1 VRASNAILHAAA
13 AAVLVAVAAAP
24 GAAQRHGAPGPVM
37 RADGSVNWNRYYTSG
52 ETNAILEAYARR
64 YPQLTNLYPIGRSWR
79 GADLMLIEVTNEATG
94 TAESKPALY
103 LDGGIHAGEL
113 TGSAVAL
120 YTLGHLLDNYGADAR
135 VTELLDTRTFYVRPK
150 FNPDGADA
158 ALIHDQALR
167 STVHPVDDD
176 GDGMPDDD
184 PGEDL
189 DGDGWITQMR
199 IPDPDGNR
207 VIDPNDA
214 RIMLP
219 RTQSATGPFYRVI
232 GEGIDNDGDG
242 RFGEDGLGG
251 IDMNRNFPRNWE
263 LEFRQPGAGDFA
275 LSEPETYATV
285 RFINAHPNITSIVH
299 GHTSGGFVY
308 RLPSASAPSLFNT
321 DDLALIDE
329 LGAFYTETTGRPVRP
344 SATHPTEHRYG
355 TLIEWGYQDRGII
368 GWVPEYVPP
377 NSWITDYDG
386 DGRISE
392 AEEHR
397 FNDEQLGGAYFSDW
411 TPFDHPQLGRVE
423 IGGWHTR
430 FWGQNTPAEFLE
442 RESALQLDWI
452 LYLAEQSPRI
462 EVAAPRVTALGGDRF
477 RVEVIVTNTGFLPT
491 NLTER
496 GHMGRALEDGGFVDQ
511 VVRPPVATI
520 ALDGAVVEGPARVTL
535 PHLDGSNRHSKAV
548 TASSH
553 TVSWIVRRTSADA
566 AAQITVA
573 ADKGGTVHTERV
585 PVR

>member
-1 VRASNAILHAAA
+1 VRLDF
-13 AAVLVAVAAAP
+13 VRGGAVAAILIAATAA
-24 GAAQRHGAPGPVM
+24 GAGAQRHGAPGPVM
-37 RADGSVNWNRYYTSG
+37 RADGAVDWNRYYTSG

-64 YPQLTNLYPIGRSWR
+64 YPQLTNLYSVGRSWR

-94 TAESKPALY
+94 PAESKPALY

-120 YTLGHLLDNYGADAR
+120 YVLGHLLDGYGRDAR
-135 VTELLDTRTFYVRPK
+135 ITNLLDTRTFYVRPK

-158 ALIHDQALR
+158 ALIHDQSLR

-176 GDGMPDDD
+176 GDGVADDD
-184 PGEDL
+184 PNEDL

-199 IPDPDGNR
+199 VPDPDGDR
-207 VIDPNDA
+207 VVDPNDA

-219 RTQSATGPFYRVI
+219 RTAGSAGPYYRVI
-232 GEGIDNDGDG
+232 GEGVDNDGDG

-263 LEFRQPGAGDFA
+263 LEFQQPGAGDFA

-285 RFINAHPNITSIVH
+285 RFINAHPNIAGIVH
-299 GHTSGGFVY
+299 GHTAGGFVY
-308 RLPSASAPSLFNT
+308 RLPSASAPSRFNT
-321 DDLALIDE
+321 DDLGLIEE
-329 LGAFYTETTGRPVRP
+329 LGAYYTKTTGRPVQP

-377 NSWITDYDG
+377 DSWLTDYDA

-392 AEEHR
+392 LEEHR
-397 FNDEQLGGAYFSDW
+397 FNDEELGGAYFSDW

-423 IGGWHTR
+423 IGGWHAK

-442 RESALQLDWI
+442 RECAFQLDWI
-452 LYLAEQSPRI
+452 LYLAEQSPLI
-462 EVAAPRVTALGGDRF
+462 EVAAPRITELDGGRF
-477 RVEVIVTNTGFLPT
+477 RVDVTVTNTGFLPT

-496 GHMGRALEDGGFVDQ
+496 GHMGRTLDDGGLADQ
-511 VVRPPVATI
+511 VVKRPTATI
-520 ALDGAVVEGPARVTL
+520 VVEGGTVEGPARVTL

-548 TASSH
+548 TATSH
-553 TVSWIVRRTSADA
+553 TASWIVRRTAADA
-566 AAQITVA
+566 AVQVTVA
-573 ADKGGTVHTERV
+573 ADKGGTQRTERV